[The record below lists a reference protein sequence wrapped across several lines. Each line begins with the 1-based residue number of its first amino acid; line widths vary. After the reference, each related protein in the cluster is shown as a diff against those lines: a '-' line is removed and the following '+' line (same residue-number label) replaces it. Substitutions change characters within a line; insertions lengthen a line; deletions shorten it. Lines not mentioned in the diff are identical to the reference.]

1 MNANCAVGAALANP
15 NPESEIEGSRE
26 AQGGEGLSKGLAKEV
41 SLRRRFRR
49 RRSRRRE
56 SCRKVCRKR
65 ISQKGACPA
74 EGRGS
79 CGRDRAE
86 TLPSPR
92 ALRLEACME

>member
-49 RRSRRRE
+49 R
-56 SCRKVCRKR
+56 
-65 ISQKGACPA
+65 ISQKGVLQKGVSQKDLA
-74 EGRGS
+74 EGGLSR
-79 CGRDRAE
+79 RR
-86 TLPSPR
+86 
-92 ALRLEACME
+92 

>member
-49 RRSRRRE
+49 RRSRRR
-56 SCRKVCRKR
+56 
-65 ISQKGACPA
+65 ISQKGVLQKGVSQKDLA
-74 EGRGS
+74 EGGLSR
-79 CGRDRAE
+79 RR
-86 TLPSPR
+86 
-92 ALRLEACME
+92 